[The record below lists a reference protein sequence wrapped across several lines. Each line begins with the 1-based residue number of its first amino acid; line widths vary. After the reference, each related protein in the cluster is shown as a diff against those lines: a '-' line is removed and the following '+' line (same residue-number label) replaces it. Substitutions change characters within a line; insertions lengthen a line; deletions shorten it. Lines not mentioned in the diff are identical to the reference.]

1 MFERFTDRARRV
13 VVLAQ
18 EEARMLNHNYIGT
31 EHILLG
37 LIHEGEGV
45 AAKALESLG
54 ISLEGVRQQVEEI
67 IGQGQSAPSGHIP
80 FTPRAKKVLEL
91 SLREALQLGHNYIGT
106 EHILLG
112 LIREGE
118 GVAAQVLVKLGADL
132 NRVRQQVIQLLHGYQ
147 GKEPAAAG
155 GPQEAAPSTSLVLDQ
170 FGRNLT
176 QAAREGK
183 LDPVIGREKEIERV
197 MQVLSRRTKNNP
209 VLVGEPGVGKTA
221 VVEGLSQKIV
231 KGEVPETLKDKQLY
245 TLDLGAL
252 VAGSRYRGD
261 FEERLKK
268 VLKEIRTRGDII
280 LFIDE
285 LHTLVGA
292 GAAEGAIDAASI
304 LKPML
309 ARGELQTI
317 GATTLDEYR
326 KYLEKDAALER
337 RFQPIQVN
345 EPTISHTIEILKGLR
360 DRYEAH
366 HRVSIT
372 DGALVAAAQLA
383 NRYINDRF
391 LPDKAIDLID
401 EAGSRMRIR
410 RMTAPPDLR
419 EYDEKIADVRRDK
432 ESAIDAQDFEKAA
445 ALRDKE
451 KQLLT
456 AKAQREKEW
465 KAGDMDVVAEVDEE
479 LIAEV
484 LATATGIPVFKLTE
498 EESQRLLRME
508 DELHKRVIGQND
520 AIKALAQSIRRTR
533 AGLKDPKR
541 PGGSFIFAGPSG
553 VGKTELSKT
562 LAEFLFGE
570 EDALIQLD
578 MSEFMEKHTVS
589 RLFGSPPGYVGYE
602 EGGQLTEKVRRK
614 PFSVVLFDEIE
625 KAHQDIFNSLL
636 QILEDGRL
644 TDAQGR
650 VVDFKNTVIIMT
662 TNLGTRDISK
672 TIGFSQE
679 ADVEGAYERMKG
691 KVTEELKKHFR
702 PEFLN
707 RVDDTIV
714 FHQLERGE
722 IKSIVDLMI
731 AKINERLK
739 DRDTELYV
747 LNRAKN
753 LLVERGYDREMG
765 ARPLRRTIQREI
777 EDSLSDKILTNDLGA
792 GDLIVVEADGEGER
806 AKFSFTGKG
815 KLGWNEV
822 SAFADDLIVDAATE
836 LRDLGVEIL
845 VSEGVKDLIRG
856 AYGENDGARSLAEAV
871 RTYVSRPVREKV
883 IEFRTSGDDSARES
897 FAKKGALLAVEP
909 ADPESERPV
918 VVTPRTTLTDADLAD
933 IQRQWTAYAEALV
946 APHDDLG
953 VSVTDDLVR
962 TLWEKYGTVRELSA
976 ELEAYLKQIEVTIAK
991 ERAEAATRQRRREQ
1005 GEDLA
1010 EETPRRIV
1018 VDLTTDGD
1026 RRKVTITVEETT
1038 RAAIKAAAPAIEGAG
1053 AVD

>member
-54 ISLEGVRQQVEEI
+54 ISLDAVRQQVEEI
-67 IGQGQSAPSGHIP
+67 IGQGQQAPSGHIP

-132 NRVRQQVIQLLHGYQ
+132 NKVRQQVIQLLNGYQ
-147 GKEPAAAG
+147 SKGEPAGTAS
-155 GPQEAAPSTSLVLDQ
+155 EAAPSTSLVLDQ

-176 QAAREGK
+176 QSAREGK
-183 LDPVIGREKEIERV
+183 LDPVIGRESVIERV

-209 VLVGEPGVGKTA
+209 VLIGEPGVGKTA
-221 VVEGLSQKIV
+221 VVEGLAQAIV

-245 TLDLGAL
+245 TLDLGSL

-285 LHTLVGA
+285 IHTLVGA

-326 KYLEKDAALER
+326 KYVEKDAALER
-337 RFQPIQVN
+337 RFQPVQVG
-345 EPTISHTIEILKGLR
+345 EPTVAHTIEILKGLR

-372 DGALVAAAQLA
+372 DAALVAAAGLA
-383 NRYINDRF
+383 DRYISDRF

-401 EAGSRMRIR
+401 EAGARMRIR

-419 EYDEKIADVRRDK
+419 EFDERIADVRREK

-445 ALRDKE
+445 SLRDSE
-451 KQLLT
+451 KTLQADK
-456 AKAQREKEW
+456 AKREAEW
-465 KAGDMDVVAEVDEE
+465 RAGDLDIVAEVDDEQ
-479 LIAEV
+479 IAEV
-484 LATATGIPVFKLTE
+484 LATWTGIPVFKLTE
-498 EESQRLLRME
+498 EETARLLRME
-508 DELHKRVIGQND
+508 DELHKRVIGQEQ
-520 AIKALAQSIRRTR
+520 AIKAVSQAIRRTR

-562 LAEFLFGE
+562 LAEFLFGDA
-570 EDALIQLD
+570 DALIQLD
-578 MSEFMEKHTVS
+578 MSEFHDRYTVS
-589 RLFGSPPGYVGYE
+589 RLVGAPPGYVGYD

-614 PFSVVLFDEIE
+614 PFSVVLFDEVE
-625 KAHQDIFNSLL
+625 KAHPDVFNTLL
-636 QILEDGRL
+636 QVLEDGRL
-644 TDAQGR
+644 TDGQGR
-650 VVDFKNTVIIMT
+650 IVDFKNTVLILT
-662 TNLGTRDISK
+662 TNLGTRDVSK
-672 TIGFSQE
+672 SVSFGLQAANDTESNY
-679 ADVEGAYERMKG
+679 DRMKQ
-691 KVTEELKKHFR
+691 KVNDELKQHFR

-707 RVDDTIV
+707 RIDDIIV
-714 FHQLERGE
+714 FHQLSEAE
-722 IKSIVDLMI
+722 IVQIVDLMVARLDEQLKNKDMSLELTTE
-731 AKINERLK
+731 AKAL
-739 DRDTELYV
+739 L
-747 LNRAKN
+747 AKK
-753 LLVERGYDREMG
+753 GYDPVLG
-765 ARPLRRTIQREI
+765 ARPLRRTIQREL
-777 EDSLSDKILTNDLGA
+777 EDALSEKILFGELGA
-792 GDLIVVEADGEGER
+792 GQIVVVDAVPENPMVKDGPK
-806 AKFSFTGKG
+806 KFSFRGEPKP
-815 KLGWNEV
+815 E
-822 SAFADDLIVDAATE
+822 AFIPDEPQTE
-836 LRDLGVEIL
+836 TV
-845 VSEGVKDLIRG
+845 
-856 AYGENDGARSLAEAV
+856 N
-871 RTYVSRPVREKV
+871 
-883 IEFRTSGDDSARES
+883 
-897 FAKKGALLAVEP
+897 
-909 ADPESERPV
+909 
-918 VVTPRTTLTDADLAD
+918 
-933 IQRQWTAYAEALV
+933 
-946 APHDDLG
+946 
-953 VSVTDDLVR
+953 VSVD
-962 TLWEKYGTVRELSA
+962 
-976 ELEAYLKQIEVTIAK
+976 
-991 ERAEAATRQRRREQ
+991 
-1005 GEDLA
+1005 
-1010 EETPRRIV
+1010 
-1018 VDLTTDGD
+1018 
-1026 RRKVTITVEETT
+1026 
-1038 RAAIKAAAPAIEGAG
+1038 
-1053 AVD
+1053 